1 MIPHIFGFFPY
12 TACWVVYFSSFI
24 TSLQDAQKENEDL
37 YDDIPDFVIP
47 AVAGTFLWFSL
58 FVLPQWRWQYVSP
71 GAHRRRSTMPQT
83 IADTRVPFIQT
94 TTGRPRWC
102 TAPSRWAAS

>member
-47 AVAGTFLWFSL
+47 AIAGTFLWFSL
-58 FVLPQWRWQYVSP
+58 FVLPQWRWQYLSP
-71 GAHRRRSTMPQT
+71 DHYWKARSLRQPATH
-83 IADTRVPFIQT
+83 A
-94 TTGRPRWC
+94 
-102 TAPSRWAAS
+102 